1 MSISVGNDPLRDQLL
16 RIHNYV
22 ESNSVTTEEE
32 EADGVNEVQQHQSPD
47 KAKSESVGSDWVRRD
62 KEVDEAIL
70 YGFQKQTPEKRK
82 SVSQEKL
89 K

>member
-1 MSISVGNDPLRDQLL
+1 M

-22 ESNSVTTEEE
+22 ESNSATTEEE
-32 EADGVNEVQQHQSPD
+32 EADGASEVQQQQSPD

-70 YGFQKQTPEKRK
+70 LGYQKQTPEKRRK
-82 SVSQEKL
+82 
-89 K
+89 